1 MAQQAI
7 LIIGISAFLFMVF
20 YLFPIKRLKT
30 IFFRSTPYH
39 KSNEKYIP
47 KNKSVKKYF
56 HLTIEILISFFSL
69 YLVNPMVELIYV
81 QKYLK
86 IKGKNPNIFELD
98 YFYPTSRRLEDKI
111 ILYVCFLVIII
122 GYQVF
127 KYTMKIVAKNRN
139 NITVLSNIIRLRIL
153 ILAFVFLACFFSLL
167 PISDSLPDFVLG
179 GILSFSFL
187 PLILIFISVSSV
199 GIINDIN
206 IQQHLKD
213 ALGVF
218 FTLPILCWAAYS
230 FGVEFLG
237 TSNIH
242 IIKYIFMPFFIFI
255 LYKFK
260 SIRNLDDNT
269 KKLDKYFK

>member
-1 MAQQAI
+1 MLQKII
-7 LIIGISAFLFMVF
+7 LVIGIGVFLFMVF
-20 YLFPIKRLKT
+20 YLFPIKRLKA
-30 IFFRSTPYH
+30 IFFRSKSYE

-47 KNKSVKKYF
+47 KNKSAKNYF
-56 HLTIEILISFFSL
+56 YLAIEILISFFSL

-86 IKGKNPNIFELD
+86 LKEKDPNIFELD

-111 ILYVCFLVIII
+111 ILYVCFSVIII

-139 NITVLSNIIRLRIL
+139 NIMVLSNIIRLRIL
-153 ILAFVFLACFFSLL
+153 ILAFVFIACFMSLL

-199 GIINDIN
+199 GIINDIS
-206 IQQHLKD
+206 IQRHLKD
-213 ALGVF
+213 ALGIF
-218 FTLPILCWAAYS
+218 FTLPILCCGAYS
-230 FGVEFLG
+230 FGVKFLG
-237 TSNIH
+237 TNNIH
-242 IIKYIFMPFFIFI
+242 FIKYIFMPFFISI

-260 SIRNLDDNT
+260 SIRNLEDT
-269 KKLDKYFK
+269 GKKLDKYFK